1 MSSRIEQQIDQIE
14 DYIDG
19 CKFQPFSNTKI
30 IVDRDEIEDYEHASE
45 SDARYHFGLFD
56 HTDADIY
63 SRIDLIERDWRTGE
77 EKVLT
82 SLILPEPDAFK

>member
-1 MSSRIEQQIDQIE
+1 MEKAMPEIT
-14 DYIDG
+14 YILR
-19 CKFQPFSNTKI
+19 FTHR
-30 IVDRDEIEDYEHASE
+30 DRDEIEDYEHASE

-63 SRIDLIERDWRTGE
+63 SRIELIRRNWRTGE